1 MDTGQ
6 LLRLESTLIQ
16 LHSTPPA
23 LAAATLIDVHSESTS
38 QLKYYS
44 HNKPRHHMP
53 FNMQHMLFTYG
64 SSQFEVIRCITSC
77 KLRYAIEMHLSLRV
91 EDAAQG
97 RS

>member
-38 QLKYYS
+38 QLKYS
-44 HNKPRHHMP
+44 HNKPSYHMP
-53 FNMQHMLFTYG
+53 LNIQHMLFTYG

-77 KLRYAIEMHLSLRV
+77 KLRYATEMHPLRV